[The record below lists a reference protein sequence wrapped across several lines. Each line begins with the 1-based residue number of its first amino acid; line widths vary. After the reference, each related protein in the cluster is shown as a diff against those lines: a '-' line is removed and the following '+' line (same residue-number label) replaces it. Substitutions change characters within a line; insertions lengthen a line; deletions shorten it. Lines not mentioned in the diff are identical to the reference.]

1 MAVSTLQN
9 NREIL
14 HYKPSKARH
23 ELTQGVLLHILLA
36 MILMAPFVNP
46 IPLQNT
52 SLIANILIYTAG
64 QRNAL

>member
-36 MILMAPFVNP
+36 MILLAPFVNP

-52 SLIANILIYTAG
+52 S
-64 QRNAL
+64 